1 MVDQGR
7 PLFYEKGSHGQ
18 EGGQFLL
25 GHRLDRHEPHV
36 RTSHRLADGFGVPPV
51 VLLGL
56 DVRFH
61 VFGVHQL
68 DRVSHLFELPGPV
81 VHPSARF
88 HPDGAGGE
96 LRDRLQKPGPGD
108 CLLEDRPAPVVHPV
122 ESKNGFCDV
131 DAQRSNLH
139 GGPFSLDVNGKQ
151 ASPLWLTE
159 AVIPIEAG
167 TISLILFPPEKIRLG
182 ILSAPHPCQTRL
194 QRNRQRRPERQS
206 GAVCRGLEKKP
217 VGSVSSH
224 KGSQPCQVPTCRSG
238 REDSF
243 REYRPVLVF
252 RQRRSGPPSRKRRP
266 HVFERIKKALSVSD

>member
-1 MVDQGR
+1 MFSGSIQKPGEPRERFFGTPGEHDPHLRQEPPDVVDQGR

-167 TISLILFPPEKIRLG
+167 TISLTYREKVLINL
-182 ILSAPHPCQTRL
+182 T
-194 QRNRQRRPERQS
+194 E
-206 GAVCRGLEKKP
+206 
-217 VGSVSSH
+217 GSSIY
-224 KGSQPCQVPTCRSG
+224 G
-238 REDSF
+238 
-243 REYRPVLVF
+243 
-252 RQRRSGPPSRKRRP
+252 
-266 HVFERIKKALSVSD
+266 